1 MEPGH
6 EDREYVEAVVSC
18 VDAGMP
24 QWSPVMKTGNTP
36 QPAPVE
42 SETHRASMEPGHEDR
57 EYVWKSIFPWDTIF
71 ASMEPGHEDREYAV
85 PFTAAVALSMPQWSP
100 VMKTGN
106 TQEHCQH
113 HTKGM
118 GLNGARS

>member
-57 EYVWKSIFPWDTIF
+57 EY
-71 ASMEPGHEDREYAV
+71 AV